1 MMEQEQKNQREA
13 SPKTDILHFLRPV
26 GIMEARYVRMLS
38 NLCSLTYYMDGL
50 TSQSL
55 FRRHQLKLVT
65 TSVACDRGLREAAQA
80 ARIGLTMTTDAD
92 AMAAD
97 AYTIATTYGRLLAGQ
112 TPDEATTSTEALTA
126 VAKVQPITAD
136 TIKKQNKGPA
146 EVVASSLNA
155 AVAAATAAAGS
166 IYSAAAPYASP
177 VANNITSFTLSVTG
191 SIPARTVAS
200 QLQAAASVGHSTAV
214 ATVATVAAAIT
225 SAQQSNTTT
234 TTDSTTKDP
243 QSPVAWIVA
252 DEPSSATRYFILQ
265 GSDNLDHW
273 KVNLTFDPVVFE
285 DPSLG
290 ITVHRGVYEAALL
303 LYSRFL
309 PLVEDHIAS
318 ASASADGS
326 ATQPLVAFTG
336 HSLGGS
342 LGTLL
347 MMMYVHRGVIPLS
360 ALSPTYTFGAP
371 AVLCDMKMNCS
382 EYDSS
387 QGQQQQQQH
396 DYMGAVLA
404 RLGLPTSSV
413 INIMMNNDIVPRA
426 FACDYQLVSDLLK
439 RVGGGFRNQASLLVA
454 ERQQLFTPIGQMYV
468 LQPDE
473 GLKFVKKGEG
483 YHPLLPAGPGLF
495 ALRMPPHTGMSGNNN
510 NNNNS
515 DVGRVESSIVEEEER
530 QVLAAALAVSNL
542 AAPSAADVMKK
553 INVTGSYDGMIDGV
567 STYHR
572 QQQTKSSWSS
582 TSTKKSRSMPSFSS
596 SNSQLVPVALATTT
610 NKKKKKSKNA
620 ESVAEA
626 IWELMNSPH
635 PLDTLSE
642 PGAYGDNGSI
652 SRYHNP
658 DHYTRALGSVLKSRG
673 EGGWIV
679 VRRAAENVGMR
690 YYVPRI
696 KKKSLE

>member
-1 MMEQEQKNQREA
+1 MLEQEQKIQREA
-13 SPKTDILHFLRPV
+13 SPKTDILHLLRPV

-38 NLCSLTYYMDGL
+38 NLCSLTYSMESL

-55 FRRHQLKLVT
+55 LRRHQLQLVT

-80 ARIGLTMTTDAD
+80 ARIGVTMTTDAD

-112 TPDEATTSTEALTA
+112 TPDEAATSSTEALTT
-126 VAKVQPITAD
+126 VSKVQTITTD
-136 TIKKQNKGPA
+136 TIKKQTKGPA
-146 EVVASSLNA
+146 EVVANSLNA

-191 SIPARTVAS
+191 FIPARTIAS
-200 QLQAAASVGHSTAV
+200 QLQAAASAGHSTAV

-225 SAQQSNTTT
+225 SAQRSNTTT
-234 TTDSTTKDP
+234 STTDSITKDP

-273 KVNLTFDPVVFE
+273 RVNLTFDPVVFE
-285 DPSLG
+285 GPSLG

-303 LYSRFL
+303 LYNRFL

-318 ASASADGS
+318 ASASAT
-326 ATQPLVAFTG
+326 TQPLVAFTG

-360 ALSPTYTFGAP
+360 AVSPTYTFGAP
-371 AVLCDMKMNCS
+371 AVLCDMKMNRS
-382 EYDSS
+382 EYDPSK
-387 QGQQQQQQH
+387 QQQQQQQQH
-396 DYMGAVLA
+396 DYLGAVLA

-413 INIMMNNDIVPRA
+413 INIMMHNDIVPRA

-473 GLKFVKKGEG
+473 GLKFVKKEEG

-495 ALRMPPHTGMSGNNN
+495 ALRMPPHMGMSGNNN
-510 NNNNS
+510 S
-515 DVGRVESSIVEEEER
+515 DSVQSHIVEEEEH

-542 AAPSAADVMKK
+542 VAPSAADVLKK
-553 INVTGSYDGMIDGV
+553 MNVTGSYDGMIDGV

-572 QQQTKSSWSS
+572 QQQENSSSS
-582 TSTKKSRSMPSFSS
+582 TSIKKSSSVPSFSP
-596 SNSQLVPVALATTT
+596 SNSQLVPVALATT
-610 NKKKKKSKNA
+610 NKTCKKA
-620 ESVAEA
+620 ESVSEA

-642 PGAYGDNGSI
+642 SGAYGANGSI

-658 DHYTRALGSVLKSRG
+658 DHYTKALGSVLKSRG
-673 EGGWIV
+673 EEGWTI

-696 KKKSLE
+696 KSLE